1 MIEILRSKGYYG
13 PEDLLS
19 IISWLN
25 LLGISIT
32 FEYTFDDFNVFVG
45 YKATATFPPYAST
58 YTSPIYAN
66 KEDVLYHIICS
77 CFDYIPKS
85 YC

>member
-1 MIEILRSKGYYG
+1 MIEILRSKGYCG

-32 FEYTFDDFNVFVG
+32 FEYIFDDFNVSVG
-45 YKATATFPPYAST
+45 YKAIATFPPYAST
-58 YTSPIYAN
+58 YTSPVYAN
-66 KEDVLYHIICS
+66 REDVLYHIICS
-77 CFDYIPKS
+77 CFDYIPRL

>member
-1 MIEILRSKGYYG
+1 MIEILRSKGYCG

-32 FEYTFDDFNVFVG
+32 FKYIFDDINVSVG
-45 YKATATFPPYAST
+45 YKASATFPPYDST
-58 YTSPIYAN
+58 YTSPVYAN
-66 KEDVLYHIICS
+66 REDVLYHIICN
-77 CFDYIPKS
+77 CFDYIPRL

>member
-1 MIEILRSKGYYG
+1 MIEILRSKGCCG
-13 PEDLLS
+13 SENLLS

-25 LLGISIT
+25 LLGVSIT
-32 FEYTFDDFNVFVG
+32 FEYIFDDFNVFVG
-45 YKATATFPPYAST
+45 YKATAIFPPYAST

-66 KEDVLYHIICS
+66 KEDVLYHIIYS

>member
-1 MIEILRSKGYYG
+1 MIEILRSKGYCG
-13 PEDLLS
+13 SEDLLS
-19 IISWLN
+19 IISWLK

-32 FEYTFDDFNVFVG
+32 FEYIFDDFNIVAG
-45 YKATATFPPYAST
+45 YKATAAFPPYTSI

-66 KEDVLYHIICS
+66 KEDALYHIICG
-77 CFDYIPKS
+77 CFNYIPKS